1 MKKDEL
7 MKLLRNPAQYRQ
19 QQQAAPAAAAPA
31 AKNTQRP
38 AEKKKDTALFV
49 IGMCVL
55 GLVLLTLIFVLY
67 AKNRAENLVAALDPK
82 QVQGLA
88 LKDKEFNPNQ
98 EVRVINV
105 QEGHDRSVAVS
116 QLGSTLPII
125 SRFNYKTFAPQSF
138 EIVGAAPWAL
148 TTNFS
153 SNMTDPDL
161 MRYLL
166 SNDKLID
173 AFLKRPDVEPLLAD
187 PQMLVAFASDAAMLN
202 EFFESDVVKGVL
214 ANEKMVQTV
223 SGSRWM
229 SFLLMSNAGKYFRQH
244 PKEAAAVIQSSPALQ
259 KLRSNSYVRAAV
271 QNNPY
276 LKNIASAIL
285 GAQPRM
291 ENRQKITASKTAKT
305 AKSAKTV
312 KKTVK
317 KK

>member
-19 QQQAAPAAAAPA
+19 NKQAAAVVAAPQQ
-31 AKNTQRP
+31 TQGR
-38 AEKKKDTALFV
+38 AEKQKQDLTLLGVV
-49 IGMCVL
+49 IGVVC
-55 GLVLLTLIFVLY
+55 LVILTLIFVLA
-67 AKNRAENLVAALDPK
+67 AKNRAEDLVAALDPD

-98 EVRVINV
+98 EVRVVNV

-125 SRFNYKTFAPQSF
+125 SRFNYKTLTPQSF
-138 EIVGAAPWAL
+138 EVIGAAPWAL

-153 SNMTDPDL
+153 SNMADPDL

-166 SNDKLID
+166 ANDKMIA
-173 AFLKRPDVEPLLAD
+173 AFLKRPDVEPLLGD
-187 PQMLVAFASDAAMLN
+187 PQMLVAFASDAATLN

-214 ANEKMVQTV
+214 ANEKMVQAV
-223 SGSRWM
+223 AGSRWM
-229 SFLLMSNAGKYFRQH
+229 SYLLISAAGKYFRKN

-271 QNNPY
+271 QNNRY
-276 LKNIASAIL
+276 LKDVASVLL
-285 GAQPRM
+285 GVQPQM
-291 ENRQKITASKTAKT
+291 EQRQKITGSKAAGAASGTT
-305 AKSAKTV
+305 